1 MLEQNEARIF
11 LAEKRG
17 LTIGTNSRRFHTF
30 NDEPYAEKS
39 SIPFGNLK
47 VLNDEVLGAEQTH
60 FIFFLK
66 ENSILILL
74 PIVGGLAIR
83 GNEETEYIVAGQ
95 VAVLTR
101 KMGDVVVLENP
112 YADKSVN
119 FLQIQL
125 SINNIDSLA
134 GTDDIINLS
143 LENNNQLLNFGSA
156 NIPMA
161 IGQYNG
167 RNEGV
172 YQLKTPKNGLFAF
185 VIEGAFEVQN
195 RLLEKKDGLALWNLA
210 GDAEIEFEALSN
222 NAIILFIEVQL
233 N

>member
-17 LTIGTNSRRFHTF
+17 LTIGTNFRRFHTF
-30 NDEPYAEKS
+30 NDEPYAEKG

-47 VLNDEVLGAEQTH
+47 VLNDEVLGPEQTD
-60 FIFFLK
+60 FIFFPK
-66 ENSILILL
+66 EDAVLILL

-83 GNEETEYIVAGQ
+83 GHQETEYIVAGQ
-95 VAVLTR
+95 VMILTR
-101 KMGDVVVLENP
+101 KMGDVVILDNP
-112 YADKSVN
+112 YPDQSIN
-119 FLQIQL
+119 FLQLQI
-125 SINNIDSLA
+125 SISNIDSLA
-134 GTDDIINLS
+134 NTNDIINLS
-143 LENNNQLLNFGSA
+143 LENKNQLLSFGSTT
-156 NIPMA
+156 IPMS
-161 IGQYNG
+161 IGQYDG

-172 YQLKTPKNGLFAF
+172 YQLENHSNGLFAF

-210 GDAEIEFEALSN
+210 IDTKIEFEALSN
-222 NAIILFIEVQL
+222 NAIILLMEVRL